1 MQMKMIALEDVFNIA
16 EILGNQIGEYLVA
29 RLAADI
35 RRLVEENNNQP
46 ISEGRLRSWLVEQ
59 GLATQEVAD
68 NLVIFADDS
77 LPFI

>member
-1 MQMKMIALEDVFNIA
+1 MKMIALADAFNIA
-16 EILGNQIGEYLVA
+16 EIIGNQLGEYLVA

-35 RRLVEENNNQP
+35 RRLVEGNQNQP
-46 ISEGRLRSWLVEQ
+46 ISEERLRSWLVEQ

-77 LPFI
+77 MPMI

>member
-1 MQMKMIALEDVFNIA
+1 MKMIALEDVFNIA

>member
-1 MQMKMIALEDVFNIA
+1 MKMIALADAFNIA
-16 EILGNQIGEYLVA
+16 EIIGNQLGEYLVA

-35 RRLVEENNNQP
+35 RRLVEGNQNQP
-46 ISEGRLRSWLVEQ
+46 ISEERLRSWLIEQ

-77 LPFI
+77 MPMI

>member
-1 MQMKMIALEDVFNIA
+1 MKMIALDDVFNIA
-16 EILGNQIGEYLVA
+16 EIIGNQIGEYLVA
-29 RLAADI
+29 RLSTDI
-35 RRLVEENNNQP
+35 RRLLEENNNQP
-46 ISEGRLRSWLVEQ
+46 ISEERLRSWLVEQ